1 VSNDGISQLSQPNST
16 HSTHEAAFGEEVSSS
31 IYLIA
36 MRKDPSGMRQVL
48 GGWLGQEAVLR
59 PNLTIPDFQ
68 KKKKSPMFGSLSR
81 ETPSWLGPTPR
92 E

>member
-1 VSNDGISQLSQPNST
+1 
-16 HSTHEAAFGEEVSSS
+16 
-31 IYLIA
+31 

-68 KKKKSPMFGSLSR
+68 KKKKSHVWVSVPRDTVVAGSNPKRVNISLLLPALTVSSNVR
-81 ETPSWLGPTPR
+81 QPIHSSN
-92 E
+92 